1 MRIRGVWR
9 PCYFLTFWLSQRCR
23 IPRLTPWGYTICA
36 MKLALALALLAP
48 LYAQDVETKLVI
60 AGDVAHP
67 LTLSKEELAKMPRT
81 SVTVKG
87 EDDTETTYE
96 GVLLYDILKQA
107 GAPLDKQLMGKA
119 LASYVLAEARDGYQV
134 VYTLTELDPSFTSN
148 KIIVADTVNGKPLF
162 PYQGPLRLVVPGEKK
177 GARSLRMLEK
187 ITVVRLRK

>member
-1 MRIRGVWR
+1 
-9 PCYFLTFWLSQRCR
+9 
-23 IPRLTPWGYTICA
+23 
-36 MKLALALALLAP
+36 MKLALALAFLAP
-48 LYAQDVETKLVI
+48 LFAQDPDAKLII

-67 LTLSKEELAKMPRT
+67 LTLTKDDLAKLPRT

-87 EDDTETTYE
+87 EGSDAVETTYE

-148 KIIVADTVNGKPLF
+148 KIIVADTIDGKPLF

-177 GARSLRMLEK
+177 GARSIRMLEK

>member
-1 MRIRGVWR
+1 
-9 PCYFLTFWLSQRCR
+9 
-23 IPRLTPWGYTICA
+23 

-48 LYAQDVETKLVI
+48 VYAQTADANLTI

-67 LTLSKEELAKMPRT
+67 LSLAKADLAKMHRT

-87 EDDTETTYE
+87 EGGDAVETTYE

-119 LASYVLAEARDGYQV
+119 LASYILAEARDGYQV
-134 VYTLTELDPSFTSN
+134 VYSLAEFDPNFGNN
-148 KIIVADTVNGKPLF
+148 KVIVADTINGKPLF
-162 PYQGPLRLVVPGEKK
+162 DYQGPFRLVVPGDKK
-177 GARSLRMLEK
+177 GARSIRMLEK

>member
-1 MRIRGVWR
+1 
-9 PCYFLTFWLSQRCR
+9 
-23 IPRLTPWGYTICA
+23 
-36 MKLALALALLAP
+36 MKLALALLVFAP
-48 LYAQDVETKLVI
+48 LYGQEVDAKLTI
-60 AGDVAHP
+60 AGDVTTP
-67 LTLSKEELAKMPRT
+67 LTLTKADLAKLPRT

-87 EDDTETTYE
+87 EGDEETTYE

-162 PYQGPLRLVVPGEKK
+162 QYQGPLRLVVPGEKK
-177 GARSLRMLEK
+177 GARSIRMLEK
-187 ITVVRLRK
+187 VTVVRLRK

>member
-1 MRIRGVWR
+1 
-9 PCYFLTFWLSQRCR
+9 
-23 IPRLTPWGYTICA
+23 
-36 MKLALALALLAP
+36 MKLAFALVLLSP
-48 LYAQDVETKLVI
+48 LYGQDVDAKLTI
-60 AGDVAHP
+60 AGDVTSP
-67 LTLSKEELAKMPRT
+67 LTLTKPDLAKMPRT
-81 SVTVKG
+81 SVTVDSEG
-87 EDDTETTYE
+87 SATTYE

-162 PYQGPLRLVVPGEKK
+162 QYQGPFRLVVPNEKK
-177 GARSLRMLEK
+177 GARSIRMLEK